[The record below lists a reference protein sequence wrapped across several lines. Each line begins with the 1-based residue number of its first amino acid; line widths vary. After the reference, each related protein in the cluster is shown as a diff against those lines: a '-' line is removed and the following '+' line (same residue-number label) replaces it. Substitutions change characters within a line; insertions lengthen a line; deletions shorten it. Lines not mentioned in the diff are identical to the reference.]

1 MNALYRLAVAGLH
14 FRSFMVL
21 AEYTCGFLL
30 VSKSKAPRGANSTSL
45 SALLRDALPILDSYQ
60 PPRTLKFGPKFS
72 FNNGWANCFA
82 DSTMDTAAG
91 VETDLGRSKPGLPT
105 VLLEREYVLPSPE
118 WSTLYRVL
126 ALDA

>member
-1 MNALYRLAVAGLH
+1 MDTNPPFASVMDADAHYDSTTRRLQAGAARRLVRICLPMN
-14 FRSFMVL
+14 
-21 AEYTCGFLL
+21 
-30 VSKSKAPRGANSTSL
+30 NL
-45 SALLRDALPILDSYQ
+45 SVVHQ

-82 DSTMDTAAG
+82 DSTMDTAAW
-91 VETDLGRSKPGLPT
+91 VETDLGPGLPT

>member
-1 MNALYRLAVAGLH
+1 
-14 FRSFMVL
+14 
-21 AEYTCGFLL
+21 
-30 VSKSKAPRGANSTSL
+30 
-45 SALLRDALPILDSYQ
+45 
-60 PPRTLKFGPKFS
+60 
-72 FNNGWANCFA
+72 
-82 DSTMDTAAG
+82 MDTAAW